1 MESTNHDEGALGK
14 MAQDAGKSAKTALNF
29 YKIIWIDANGLNK
42 EN

>member
-1 MESTNHDEGALGK
+1 MEPTNNDEGVLGK

-29 YKIIWIDANGLNK
+29 YKIIWIDAAALNK